1 MSWPVPLRPNKRSM
15 RLMSTR
21 SCETGHI
28 MGTCLRGGE
37 GLRWYFTHFTPTYII
52 HQHMLKYHDMSLI
65 VVKRNNDMFWYEFG
79 ALKLETWFNAWCL
92 AFLPLKKQRPL
103 STCLIEIRGYVCK
116 SLTDKSLASKAT
128 FKTQVLGPNL
138 QRLFRDNFGRT
149 FWGVIGLSSLE
160 ATW

>member
-92 AFLPLKKQRPL
+92 AFLPLKNNDLCQHVWLRFVDTFARVWQTRAWPRKRP
-103 STCLIEIRGYVCK
+103 
-116 SLTDKSLASKAT
+116 SKLRCWVQTYSAFLET
-128 FKTQVLGPNL
+128 TSGVL
-138 QRLFRDNFGRT
+138 FGV
-149 FWGVIGLSSLE
+149 W
-160 ATW
+160 